1 MKNCTGAAER
11 INAGVRPPRAR
22 LQDETLGQ
30 RTLHDTH
37 VGVRGGDAAAAQQLA
52 AKKNKRQSNHH
63 RGTRITNVALK
74 AAEKT
79 LDPRTGGRGTQG
91 TDQTRGE
98 WLDVWSMGVGEW
110 APYGTHVSVAV
121 Q

>member
-1 MKNCTGAAER
+1 MKTCTGAAER
-11 INAGVRPPRAR
+11 INAGVRPPRTR

-37 VGVRGGDAAAAQQLA
+37 VGVRGGDAVAAQQLA
-52 AKKNKRQSNHH
+52 AKKNKRHSNHH

-79 LDPRTGGRGTQG
+79 LAPRTGGVKR
-91 TDQTRGE
+91 
-98 WLDVWSMGVGEW
+98 
-110 APYGTHVSVAV
+110 VSGDRPRLT
-121 Q
+121 